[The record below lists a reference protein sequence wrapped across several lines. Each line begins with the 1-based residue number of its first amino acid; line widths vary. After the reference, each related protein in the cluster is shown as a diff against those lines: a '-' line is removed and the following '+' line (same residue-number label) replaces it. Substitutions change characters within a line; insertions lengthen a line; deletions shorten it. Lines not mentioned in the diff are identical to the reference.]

1 MPVIVEWTYADG
13 TKEIE
18 RIPAEIWR
26 QNELQVTKVFAK
38 DKEVV
43 NIVID
48 PNFETAD
55 VEVDNNIFPKKP
67 VDSKLDE
74 FKAKGG
80 SGE

>member
-1 MPVIVEWTYADG
+1 MKIG

-26 QNELQVTKVFAK
+26 QNELQVTKVFSK

-55 VEVDNNIFPKKP
+55 VEVDNNVFPKKAA
-67 VDSKLDE
+67 DSKLDA
-74 FKAKGG
+74 FKSKDG
-80 SGE
+80 SDK